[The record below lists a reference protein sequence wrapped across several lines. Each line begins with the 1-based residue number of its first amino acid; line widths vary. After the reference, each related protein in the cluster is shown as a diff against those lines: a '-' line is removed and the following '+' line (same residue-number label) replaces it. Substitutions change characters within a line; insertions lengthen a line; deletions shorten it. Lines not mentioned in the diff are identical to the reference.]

1 MDKLSNEEEELARKH
16 EKKRDEEREGARREL
31 SQPKVTPILGKLW
44 EKTLRRGTRA
54 SVENRL

>member
-1 MDKLSNEEEELARKH
+1 MDKLSNEEEELARKY
-16 EKKRDEEREGARREL
+16 EKKRDEEREG
-31 SQPKVTPILGKLW
+31 VTPILGKLW